1 MIQIG
6 KLLDGP
12 AAGMTVLSTMASFK
26 PPAKAEVDDV
36 AISVAAEKAASNFF
50 MFFSGFVQTCKKTYR
65 CLVKKQLLN
74 FSSLHQPSNLAIF
87 EKAA

>member
-1 MIQIG
+1 
-6 KLLDGP
+6 
-12 AAGMTVLSTMASFK
+12 
-26 PPAKAEVDDV
+26 
-36 AISVAAEKAASNFF
+36 
-50 MFFSGFVQTCKKTYR
+50 VQTCKKTYR